1 MKKLLFY
8 TLLLAIVVITTMTT
22 IAYLTPPK
30 KVPNYSDAALR
41 ELAITKGHKA
51 MPSSLGELKAL
62 VDDVSNPITHEKM
75 TLGAELFFDTN
86 LSKSSKT
93 SCATCHSFERDLKN
107 SGAML
112 QMLTQKESKT
122 NDCAACHLRDQSG
135 VDRFTFSQ
143 GDKDTVHPNLLN
155 TQTILNTAFA
165 KHFTWS
171 GEVATI
177 REQSANSL
185 LAHHKLNMTKE
196 DINSTLAKN
205 PRYQKLFAE
214 AFEDGITFENTAKA
228 LEAYVK
234 TLVTRGAYDRFLDG
248 DDTAMNESAKR
259 GLANFINHGCKG
271 CHSGR
276 AFGGESIQRFP
287 LREFAQLYDIKPN
300 FEFFP
305 ELRRIDDEF
314 PFKNSGGYL
323 GKENAHLFRVPILR
337 NVTKTSPYF
346 HNGAVPKIREAV
358 DIMGRHQLGRHL
370 TLEQIDEIVAFLR
383 TLEGDIVDY
392 RSAK

>member
-1 MKKLLFY
+1 MKKLLSY
-8 TLLLAIVVITTMTT
+8 ALLIAIVIVSMMAT
-22 IAYLTPPK
+22 IAYFTPPK
-30 KVPNYSDAALR
+30 KVPNYSDAELR
-41 ELAITKGHKA
+41 ELAINKGHKA
-51 MPSSLGELKAL
+51 MPSSLDELISL
-62 VDDVSNPITHEKM
+62 VDDASNPMTQEKI
-75 TLGAELFFDTN
+75 TLGEELFFDTN
-86 LSKSSKT
+86 LSKSGKT
-93 SCATCHSFERDLKN
+93 SCATCHSFDRDLKN
-107 SGAML
+107 SGAL
-112 QMLTQKESKT
+112 LKMLTQKEPKT

-143 GDKDTVHPNLLN
+143 GDRDTMHPHLLN

-171 GEVATI
+171 GEVKSI

-205 PRYQKLFAE
+205 PKYKKLFAE
-214 AFEDGITFENTAKA
+214 AFEDGITFDNTAKA
-228 LEAYVK
+228 IEVYVK
-234 TLVTRGAYDRFLDG
+234 TLVTRGAYDKFLDG
-248 DDTAMNESAKR
+248 DDTAMSQRAKR

-271 CHSGR
+271 CHAGR
-276 AFGGESIQRFP
+276 AFGGESVQRFP
-287 LREFAQLYDIKPN
+287 LREFAQLYDVKPN
-300 FEFFP
+300 FEVIP
-305 ELRRIDDEF
+305 TPKRLDSEF
-314 PFKNSGGYL
+314 PFENNGGYL
-323 GKENAHLFRVPILR
+323 GKGDAHLFRVPILR

-370 TLEQIDEIVAFLR
+370 TLEQIDEIVAFLK

-392 RSAK
+392 RETK

>member
-1 MKKLLFY
+1 MKKLISY
-8 TLLLAIVVITTMTT
+8 ALLIVIVVISTMTT

-30 KVPNYSDAALR
+30 KVPNYSDAELR
-41 ELAITKGHKA
+41 ELAIQKGHKA
-51 MPSSLGELKAL
+51 MPSSLDELISL
-62 VDDVSNPITHEKM
+62 VDDTSNPM
-75 TLGAELFFDTN
+75 TLEKITLGEELFFDTN
-86 LSKSSKT
+86 LSKSGKT
-93 SCATCHSFERDLKN
+93 SCATCHSFDRELKN
-107 SGAML
+107 SGALL
-112 QMLTQKESKT
+112 QMLTQKEPKT

-143 GDKDTVHPNLLN
+143 GDRDTMHPHLLN

-171 GEVATI
+171 GEVKSI

-185 LAHHKLNMTKE
+185 LAYHKLNMTKE

-205 PRYQKLFAE
+205 QRYQKLFAE
-214 AFEDGITFENTAKA
+214 AFEDGITFDNTAKA
-228 LEAYVK
+228 LEVYVK

-248 DDTAMNESAKR
+248 DDTAMSGTAKR

-271 CHSGR
+271 CHAGR

-287 LREFAQLYDIKPN
+287 LREFAQLYDVKPN
-300 FEFFP
+300 FEVIP
-305 ELRRIDDEF
+305 TPKRLDSEF
-314 PFKNSGGYL
+314 PFENNGGYL
-323 GKENAHLFRVPILR
+323 GKNNAHLFRVPILR

-346 HNGAVPKIREAV
+346 HNGAVAKIREAV

-370 TLEQIDEIVAFLR
+370 TLEQIDEIVAFLK

-392 RSAK
+392 RGAK